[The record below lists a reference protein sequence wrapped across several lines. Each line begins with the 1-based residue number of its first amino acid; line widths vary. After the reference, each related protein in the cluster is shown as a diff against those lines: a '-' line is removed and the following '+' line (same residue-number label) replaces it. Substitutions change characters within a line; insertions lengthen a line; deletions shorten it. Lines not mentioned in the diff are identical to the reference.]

1 MNILDLIGFL
11 VGLILTIFVFSYLLG
26 DNPLYRLAVHLL
38 VGVAA
43 AYAAVIAVRE
53 LLLPVFNEALASN
66 DPASWLWLALPLLLS
81 VLLLLKF
88 FQPTAWLGNNTVA
101 ALMGI
106 GAAVALTGALA
117 GTLLPQ
123 ISGGSY
129 GGPIMTLATAVLT
142 ICTLFYFHFTGR
154 VSADGRVIL
163 PIWQKYPALV
173 GQFVLT
179 VTFAVIFAA
188 LFNTSLIL
196 LASRLRY
203 FADQILNLANSF

>member
-1 MNILDLIGFL
+1 MNVLDLIGFV
-11 VGLILTIFVFSYLLG
+11 VGLILTLLVFSYLLG
-26 DNPLYRLAVHLL
+26 DNPLYRFAVHIL

-53 LLLPVFNEALASN
+53 LLWPVLNGALAAN
-66 DPASWLWLALPLLLS
+66 DPAAWLWLAPPLLLGA
-81 VLLLLKF
+81 LLLLKF
-88 FQPTAWLGNNTVA
+88 FRPIAWLGNSAVA

-106 GAAVALTGALA
+106 GAAVALTGAIV

-129 GGPIMTLATAVLT
+129 GGPLTTFATAVLT
-142 ICTLFYFHFTGR
+142 ICVLIYFHFTGR
-154 VSADGRVIL
+154 IAADGRTVM
-163 PIWQKYPALV
+163 PVWRQYPAVV

-188 LFNTSLIL
+188 LFNSSLIL
-196 LASRLRY
+196 LVARIRY
-203 FADQILNLANSF
+203 FADQIFELTSGF